1 MSVQTA
7 AAPAVTPSATVPEEQ
22 VIVLFGATGD
32 LARRKLLPG
41 MFHLAQ
47 VGLMPERFRIVGAA
61 RKPLDDEDFR
71 QLARESVAG
80 SSRERGD
87 PEAWERFASSLR
99 FAGVG
104 EGLGDLERVVGEA
117 REELGGDPSLLFYLS
132 LPPQAAAGTVEQIGA
147 HGLGDGA
154 RVIIEKPFGTDLE
167 SARALN
173 RTLHSVFAE
182 ERIFRI
188 DHYLG
193 REAVQN
199 LLALRFANGMFEPV
213 WNRNHIDHVQIDI
226 PETLSIEMR
235 GSFYEETGAFRDMI
249 VTHLLQV
256 LGFVAMEPPV
266 SLEPKPLGVEREK
279 VFEAM
284 PPLRPGDAVRGQ
296 YAGYREEDGVAPD
309 SDTETFVAV
318 RASVDNWRWEGVP
331 FYLRSGKRLAE
342 SRHLL
347 TIAYAQPPRRMFPLD
362 CDQIAEAFGHDHLT
376 FELGDPGSISASF
389 LAKVPGP
396 RIELGEAHM
405 RFSYADTFGGPDEAL
420 DPYERLIHDVMVGDR
435 TFFTSSEAIERLW
448 EISEPVLED
457 PPPAIA
463 YEPGSWGPPEAEEL
477 IAPRRWHLPTDHV

>member
-1 MSVQTA
+1 VSVTTSTA
-7 AAPAVTPSATVPEEQ
+7 PRAAPTGVVPEDQ

-41 MFHLAQ
+41 MFHLAR

-61 RKPLDDEDFR
+61 RKPLPVEEFR
-71 QLARESVAG
+71 ELAREAVEGSGRKAVDVA
-80 SSRERGD
+80 E
-87 PEAWERFASSLR
+87 WERFADSLR
-99 FAGVG
+99 FASVG
-104 EGLGDLERVVGEA
+104 DGLEELGEAVATA
-117 REELGGDPSLLFYLS
+117 REELTGDPFLLFYLS
-132 LPPQAAAGTVEQIGA
+132 LPPSAMVGTVEEIGA
-147 HGLGDGA
+147 AGLGKRA
-154 RVIIEKPFGTDLE
+154 RVITEKPFGTDLA

-173 RTLHSVFAE
+173 GHLQAVFE
-182 ERIFRI
+182 ERCIYRI

-256 LGFVAMEPPV
+256 LGFVAMEPPT
-266 SLEPKPLGVEREK
+266 SLDPKPLGLEREK
-279 VFEAM
+279 VFDSM
-284 PPLRPGDAVRGQ
+284 PKLAPENVVRGQ
-296 YAGYREEDGVAPD
+296 YAGYREADGVAPD
-309 SDTETFVAV
+309 SETETFVAV
-318 RASVDNWRWEGVP
+318 KAFIDNWRWEGVP
-331 FYLRSGKRLAE
+331 FYLRSGKRMAE

-347 TIAYAQPPRRMFPLD
+347 TVAYKEPPRRMFPLD

-376 FELGDPGSISASF
+376 FELGDPGFISASF

-396 RIELGEAHM
+396 TIRLGEAHM
-405 RFSYADTFGGPDEAL
+405 RFNYADTFGGTGSAL

-435 TFFTSSEAIERLW
+435 TLFTSSVAIERLW
-448 EISEPVLED
+448 EISEPVLEA
-457 PPPAIA
+457 PAPVEI
-463 YEPGSWGPPEAEEL
+463 YEPGSWGPEAADML
-477 IAPRRWHLPTDHV
+477 IAPRRWHLPSDHV